1 MSFLSLEF
9 IHYKSVV
16 YNVRFLYF
24 SKAAQVILYCF
35 LAFHSELLTSLSLC
49 CMLNVF
55 LSCCCFILKAVFF
68 KKKRIYRKSSWFD
81 LIDFHTAIMITGA

>member
-1 MSFLSLEF
+1 MRYFIFNNLVLETAVLYLSLDF
-9 IHYKSVV
+9 IHYKIVV

-68 KKKRIYRKSSWFD
+68 KKKD
-81 LIDFHTAIMITGA
+81 LQEVKLV